1 MFSRIFLNQNC
12 KFSYTCYQCLGS
24 IKFWCGSGSWI
35 RTGKKWIRIQVIS
48 SRFTEFFNKKNN
60 FQIFVLFF
68 SLIFILKLDEPF
80 RNEEIFIISLFS
92 KVQIWGLGVK
102 KFFCSFWLLFYPL
115 DPGPWI
121 RIFLQIRIRADLST
135 DPDPKHCFLAVNR
148 FSSYPI
154 FLCK

>member
-80 RNEEIFIISLFS
+80 RNEEIFIISFFKS
-92 KVQIWGLGVK
+92 SIWVLGVK
-102 KFFCSFWLLFYPL
+102 TFFFSSFWLTFYPWI
-115 DPGPWI
+115 WI
-121 RIFLQIRIRADLST
+121 RGSAYFSGSGSRR
-135 DPDPKHCFLAVNR
+135 PKSCE
-148 FSSYPI
+148 S
-154 FLCK
+154 